1 MTAKTLKGKLYEPD
15 TLSTFRNSFQRILD
29 AKNCKHYL
37 KAGVDFLNSR
47 KVLASRRKEL
57 TKLGKGNKPN
67 ATRPLTDA
75 EVNHLYQTGYFGS
88 ANPTSLQRT
97 VWWQITNHFGQRAR
111 DEARQL
117 KFGDI
122 KIEREFGSGEE
133 YLVWDIERCTK
144 TRNGER
150 PMGHKRSFEPKAF
163 ATNNDRCPVA
173 LYKLFVSHRPE
184 SMLQI
189 DSPFFLAVRYHID
202 YNFEN
207 VWYLNRPLGKNSIGE
222 FLSKASKLLPATS
235 CNRKKVSNHSARKT
249 AITNLMDN
257 NVNPLH
263 VGQLSGHKNMDS
275 LRSYHTASFK
285 QQKEM
290 SMIVGDSNKQVSS
303 LIQPSS
309 NLNTVIPHAIQ
320 QDLMTEWNPIL
331 PPTFQGAQISNC
343 IFNINIY
350 NSSPP
355 NTNRKRKRIFIE
367 DDD

>member
-1 MTAKTLKGKLYEPD
+1 
-15 TLSTFRNSFQRILD
+15 
-29 AKNCKHYL
+29 
-37 KAGVDFLNSR
+37 
-47 KVLASRRKEL
+47 
-57 TKLGKGNKPN
+57 
-67 ATRPLTDA
+67 
-75 EVNHLYQTGYFGS
+75 
-88 ANPTSLQRT
+88 
-97 VWWQITNHFGQRAR
+97 
-111 DEARQL
+111 
-117 KFGDI
+117 
-122 KIEREFGSGEE
+122 
-133 YLVWDIERCTK
+133 
-144 TRNGER
+144 
-150 PMGHKRSFEPKAF
+150 
-163 ATNNDRCPVA
+163 
-173 LYKLFVSHRPE
+173 
-184 SMLQI
+184 MLQI

-285 QQKEM
+285 RQKEM

-309 NLNTVIPHAIQ
+309 NLNTVIPHAIK